1 MPTERPTERVPPPRR
16 GSEREILAGMLDY
29 LRTAIVRKAEGLTEQ
44 QARLAPVPPSTMT
57 PGGLVK
63 HLTGTER
70 FWFSIDFAGLDLEH
84 PWPED
89 DPHGAWALDPTDT
102 LPGLIEA
109 YRAECARSDASVAGY
124 DLDDT
129 ARGEGMD
136 FLLRYAYAH
145 MIQETAR
152 HAGHLDLLREVIDGS
167 TGQ

>member
-1 MPTERPTERVPPPRR
+1 MATERVPPPR
-16 GSEREILAGMLDY
+16 GGGERQILAGMLHY
-29 LRTAIVRKAEGLTEQ
+29 ARTAIVRKAEGLTEQ

-57 PGGLVK
+57 PAGLVK

-84 PWPED
+84 PWPD
-89 DPHGAWALDPTDT
+89 DDMHGAWALDEADT

-109 YRAECARSDASVAGY
+109 YKAECARSDASVAGF

-129 ARGEGMD
+129 ARAEGMD
-136 FLLRYAYAH
+136 FQLRYAYAH

-152 HAGHLDLLREVIDGS
+152 HAGHLDLLREVLDG
-167 TGQ
+167 TRGQ

>member
-1 MPTERPTERVPPPRR
+1 MATERVPPPR
-16 GSEREILAGMLDY
+16 GSSERDILAGMLHY

-57 PGGLVK
+57 PAGLVK

-89 DPHGAWALDPTDT
+89 DRHGAWALDQTDT
-102 LPGLIEA
+102 LPNLIDA
-109 YRAECARSDASVAGY
+109 YRAECAQSDASVAGY
-124 DLDDT
+124 DLDDR
-129 ARGEGMD
+129 ARAGGMD
-136 FLLRYAYAH
+136 FQLRYAYAH

-152 HAGHLDLLREVIDGS
+152 HAGHLDLLREVIDG
-167 TGQ
+167 TRGQ